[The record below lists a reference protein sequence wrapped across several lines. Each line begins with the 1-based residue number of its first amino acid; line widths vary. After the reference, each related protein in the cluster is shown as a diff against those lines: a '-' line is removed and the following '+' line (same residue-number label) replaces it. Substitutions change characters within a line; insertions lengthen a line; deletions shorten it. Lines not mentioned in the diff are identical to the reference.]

1 MHATRQTRLSAS
13 PAWKFQPPRLGPAL
27 LPRPHLTDRLEQ
39 FLGRRQTGG
48 TVFLLS
54 APAGFG
60 KSTLLGQWAEET
72 AVPVAWYTLDTS
84 DDDPAVLLTG
94 LAEALRRRL
103 PRASWDVERVLGR
116 AASEALSPAD
126 TRRAGAVLARD
137 IERNVSRPL
146 ALVLSGLAGLQA
158 NSPAL
163 AVLNGLLARPADQL
177 RIIIETREPP
187 RLRLAHLLTQRRVE
201 GLGTDDLRL
210 RDDEFVP
217 LLERIGVSAD
227 EEYIERLRVLC
238 GGWLTGVLLASGA
251 LLPDCMAL
259 GLTTDV
265 DSERVFDY
273 LAAEIIDQLP
283 AALREF
289 AEEAAV
295 MSYMTA
301 PLCANLLELT
311 DAHERLAALE
321 RRTGFVTR
329 TGRRPEEPVYRFQP
343 LLREALLERL
353 ASGPAGEER
362 RRQLHVRAGM
372 LFEAIG
378 DGDEALKQYAQ
389 AGEYE
394 RAAAMIETQR
404 DTLLRSARGA
414 TLARWIGVLPP
425 VFLQTR
431 PSLHVLLAEMHRQA
445 GRLDDAQAHV
455 NRACQT
461 LLPAA
466 ATYPQEAARALHIR
480 AAIAFVRGH
489 YVEARADCEAALR
502 VLGQEASE
510 LHMRIGLTL
519 AVCVAALEGPAQ
531 ALAHLAALE
540 VLSARQRDPWALG
553 RLHYFR
559 SSQLTI
565 QGAFAEAEAAATFAL
580 RAFQEANAEI
590 DAIASRLNLGHC
602 LLQQGRIAQAREH
615 FEVAQANAEAASY
628 LPGQAYA
635 LLNLGNLELNA
646 EQYER
651 AEVHYAEAERLA
663 RQIEDSR
670 LLAFVQGGWG
680 YTLVLA
686 GRTTDAHELLAA
698 ALSTQDT
705 SAGYG
710 DASAGLM
717 IALGFAHLRAGDPEA
732 AAVTLRAARERASD
746 CGAHEKLASA
756 RIHLAAAELAL
767 GHQRP
772 AEELL
777 LSALEAAA
785 VGDGE
790 AVLRQEAL
798 VLPEL
803 RPLLATLSQ
812 SHPLAAALYAD
823 AEPAAQPAGEH
834 DGQPRETADEIRVF
848 ALGESRVLIGTER
861 VTRWRMPHAREL
873 LYFLLDRGE
882 PVRKETILEAFWP
895 DKDPEVSENTL
906 RQARFRLKAA
916 LGRDCLV
923 LEDGRWRLTVDC
935 WLDVRE
941 FERLVDE
948 GERLA
953 ANGELSAAASALTE
967 AATYWRGD
975 YLEDCYSDWAVLRR
989 DELRQRH
996 LAALEQLAEIE
1007 SRLSRFDE
1015 AARTCHRIL
1024 AAAPMHENA
1033 HRHLMRHYQRRG
1045 ELAQAIHQFARCY
1058 NALKQELGVAPSRET
1073 VELYRAIRSRLE
1085 TAPPEHAPR
1094 LGPESFSR
1102 TDSHRLVRQT
1112 R

>member
-13 PAWKFQPPRLGPAL
+13 PTWKFQPPRLGPAL
-27 LPRPHLTDRLEQ
+27 LPRPHLIARLDQ
-39 FLGRRQTGG
+39 FLGRKQAGG

-72 AVPVAWYTLDTS
+72 SVPVAWYSPDAS
-84 DDDPAVLLTG
+84 DDDPAVLLMG
-94 LAEALRRRL
+94 LAEALRRQL
-103 PRASWDVERVLGR
+103 PRAEWEFMRVLER

-126 TRRAGAVLARD
+126 TRRAVAVLARD
-137 IERNVSRPL
+137 IQRNVSRPL

-201 GLGTDDLRL
+201 GLGAEDLRL
-210 RDDEFVP
+210 RGDELEP
-217 LLERIGVSAD
+217 LLERIGVAAD
-227 EEYIERLRVLC
+227 GEYVERLRVLC
-238 GGWLTGVLLASGA
+238 GGWLAGVLLASGA
-251 LLPDCMAL
+251 LLPDFMAQ
-259 GLTTDV
+259 GIVTEF

-273 LAAEIIDQLP
+273 LAAEIIEQLP
-283 AALREF
+283 VSLRAF
-289 AEEAAV
+289 AEEASV

-311 DAHERLAALE
+311 DARERLAALE

-353 ASGPAGEER
+353 ASGPKGEER

-378 DGDEALKQYAQ
+378 DGDEALKQYTQ

-414 TLARWIGVLPP
+414 TLARWIGLLPP

-466 ATYPQEAARALHIR
+466 ATYPQEAARALHTR
-480 AAIAFVRGH
+480 AAIAFVRGR
-489 YVEARADCEAALR
+489 YADARADCEAALR
-502 VLGQEASE
+502 VLGEEAGE
-510 LHMRIGLTL
+510 LCVRIGLTL

-540 VLSARQRDPWALG
+540 ELSARQRDPWALG

-559 SSQLTI
+559 SSQLTV

-580 RAFQEANAEI
+580 RAFQEANAEV
-590 DAIASRLNLGHC
+590 DAIASRLNLGHAL
-602 LLQQGRIAQAREH
+602 LLQGHVTQAREH
-615 FEVAQANAEAASY
+615 FEIAQANAEAASY

-646 EQYER
+646 EQYAR
-651 AEVHYAEAERLA
+651 AEVAYAEAERLA

-670 LLAFVQGGWG
+670 LLAFVQGGRG

-698 ALSTQDT
+698 ALSTHDT
-705 SAGYG
+705 PGYG

-732 AAVTLRAARERASD
+732 AAVTLRAARERACD

-767 GHQRP
+767 GHQRA

-790 AVLRQEAL
+790 AVLRQEVRA
-798 VLPEL
+798 LPEL
-803 RPLLATLSQ
+803 RPLLATLSR
-812 SHPLAAALYAD
+812 SHPLAAALCAD
-823 AEPAAQPAGEH
+823 AGPAAQHGGEH
-834 DGQPRETADEIRVF
+834 DDQPREMAEEQIRVF

-861 VTRWRMPHAREL
+861 ISRWRMPHAREL

-923 LEDGRWRLTVDC
+923 QENGRWRLTVDC
-935 WLDVRE
+935 WLDVRG

-953 ANGELSAAASALTE
+953 ANGELSAAASALAE

-1007 SRLSRFDE
+1007 SRLGRYDE

-1024 AAAPMHENA
+1024 SVDPMHESA
-1033 HRHLMRHYQRRG
+1033 HRHLMRHFQRRG